1 MNPRNRR
8 SVLLG
13 ASFAGMVAGA
23 LTLAGC
29 ALLGGGDGALATD
42 EDGGRPTAS
51 YMTLGVLPDQAMV
64 FDLYVVNHSS
74 HPVRVTAARL
84 LPLEGYA
91 LPRLEAKALVH
102 GNIAA
107 GLTRGWPPPQ
117 VHGLSR
123 LAGSMLGPGTTD
135 LAVAV
140 SGATAGTNY
149 GTVGVELT
157 YDDGGEAHQVSVY
170 GGAVACVRT
179 VIESCPGRVQHD
191 DQRVMDY
198 IHAQ

>member
-13 ASFAGMVAGA
+13 ASFAGMVAGT
-23 LTLAGC
+23 LTLTGC
-29 ALLGGGDGALATD
+29 ALVGGGDGALSTG

-74 HPVRVTAARL
+74 HPVRVTAVRL
-84 LPLEGYA
+84 LPLKGYA

-102 GNIAA
+102 GNNAA

-123 LAGSMLGPGTTD
+123 LAGSRLPAGRSD
-135 LAVAV
+135 LAIGI
-140 SGATAGTNY
+140 SGEKIGTDY
-149 GTVGVELT
+149 GTVGVELS
-157 YDDGGEAHQVSVY
+157 YEDDQGTHQVPVY

-179 VIESCPGRVQHD
+179 VIEPCPGRVQDD